1 MRPCS
6 VACGTCSFG
15 WGVRVPSFALR
26 RMFHVKHSY
35 VANFCV
41 LPRCLMLLTARTGG
55 SRGTLSSVGVSGT
68 CCSRRRVV
76 SRQSVASPCAPSW
89 RFGTSSA
96 SRPSRMFHVKHA
108 HAANFCR
115 PRCAAPTGTALLLR
129 FCPASARAPPGPRL
143 ARVPVAPP
151 PTGPRPACAPLPAP
165 RPRTSTRPIPRSA
178 LRLAPPRSPPSRLPV
193 PGFLEDECFT

>member
-41 LPRCLMLLTARTGG
+41 LPRCPMLLTARTGG
-55 SRGTLSSVGVSGT
+55 SRGTRSGVGSLGRAAPP
-68 CCSRRRVV
+68 RRCVV
-76 SRQSVASPCAPSW
+76 SRQRVASPCVRL
-89 RFGTSSA
+89 RFGISSA
-96 SRPSRMFHVKHA
+96 SRPSRMFHVKHT

-129 FCPASARAPPGPRL
+129 LRPASARAPPGPRL
-143 ARVPVAPP
+143 VRVPVAPP